1 MTDQPQLKLPKLS
14 GGDSYRFHTM
24 LKPSGAQCNTPM
36 NPRYLEDLTLG
47 ERETLPGSHALG
59 EADIIAFAREWDP
72 QPFHIDPDYALTVP
86 QGGLTA
92 ASGHLYAIASKLLF
106 GLSPPIAGIASLRH
120 ELEIPNAAQPGDT
133 LTLSVTPV
141 ELQPSKSKP
150 DRGLLTLDGE
160 LQTQTGK
167 VVLKFRSLMLIYRRP
182 PGRPAEDALQRGSA

>member
-1 MTDQPQLKLPKLS
+1 MKL
-14 GGDSYRFHTM
+14 
-24 LKPSGAQCNTPM
+24 
-36 NPRYLEDLTLG
+36 RYFEDLTLG
-47 ERETLPGSHALG
+47 ERETLPGSHTLG
-59 EADIIAFAREWDP
+59 EADSIALARDRDP

-92 ASGHLYAIASKLLF
+92 SSAHLYAVASKLLF
-106 GLSPPIAGIASLRH
+106 GLNPPKAGIASLRH
-120 ELEIPNAAQPGDT
+120 EMEIPNAARPGDT

-150 DRGLLTLDGE
+150 DRGLLTLEGE

-182 PGRPAEDALQRGSA
+182 QIKTSE